1 MPGRLVS
8 SAMGRWVVVSAAR
21 VGPPVASGLPPTAP
35 TGGEEALV
43 RRDLVDHHLDQA
55 RFGVPANLLGGG
67 LFVATLWTMA
77 PHRRLAIWLSFMA
90 LTQVVYVVNNVLVRR
105 APTRGELYA
114 TVAILPV
121 VGAGWGA
128 GPFLVPTAALATARA
143 SMVLVFV
150 CAVAAASVVSLAAF
164 RSLFIG
170 FSAPMFGIT
179 GLGYALHGPGLLRVV
194 LPAGAVLMLA
204 LMVTYNA
211 QAAHTLADAIRF
223 RHRAALAAE
232 RREWEATHDALTGL
246 LDRGGLF
253 RRADEVAQEAQRDG
267 LGYAFVFLD
276 VDDFKRVNDE
286 GGHEVGDEV
295 LRELAR
301 RLAATCSAG
310 DAPAR
315 LGGDEFVV
323 LARRVVSTAQATA
336 LAHRLREAVVG
347 EPFAVDGRSLAVA
360 VSVGVAM
367 SPAGIDEPGE
377 LLGAADRAMYRA
389 KDENRA
395 TVVVYDEWLR
405 RQSEDQL
412 ALDRDLR
419 AGVERGEIVAYAQPV
434 VELATG
440 RLCGVELLARWV
452 RPDIGVVAAAGF
464 IDAAERVGLVVEISR
479 RILEHAG
486 VVASRWHDDPALGDL
501 TIAVNVAA
509 RHLRRGELSDD
520 GRRVVAAHPALRD
533 RLVLELTE
541 TEMVE
546 NLQDAEEVLSE
557 LVREGATVAIDDFG
571 QGYSSLAYLN
581 RLPAALVKIDR
592 QFVAAMTTDEGS
604 RAVVHA
610 AVALT
615 RAFGRETVA
624 EGIETVEV
632 ARAAGDAGCRF
643 GQGYLFGRP
652 VPLADLEVLARQGIP
667 AATAG

>member
-1 MPGRLVS
+1 MS
-8 SAMGRWVVVSAAR
+8 
-21 VGPPVASGLPPTAP
+21 
-35 TGGEEALV
+35 
-43 RRDLVDHHLDQA
+43 
-55 RFGVPANLLGGG
+55 
-67 LFVATLWTMA
+67 
-77 PHRRLAIWLSFMA
+77 PHRRLVIWFSLMA
-90 LTQVVYVVNNVLVRR
+90 LTQVVYVVNNVIVRR
-105 APTRGELYA
+105 ARLRGELYA
-114 TVAILPV
+114 TAAILPV

-128 GPFLVPTAALATARA
+128 GPFLVTAEALATARA

-170 FSAPMFGIT
+170 FAAPMFGIT

-194 LPAGAVLMLA
+194 LPAGAVLMLT
-204 LMVTYNA
+204 LMVIYNA
-211 QAAHTLADAIRF
+211 QAAHTLTAAMRF
-223 RHRAALAAE
+223 RHRAALVAE

-253 RRADEVAQEAQRDG
+253 RHADGVAEEARREG

-301 RLAATCSAG
+301 RLAAACSTG

-323 LARRVVSTAQATA
+323 LAGHVASVAQAIE
-336 LAHRLREAVVG
+336 LAHRVHDGVVG
-347 EPFAVDGRSLAVA
+347 EPFVVDGRSLAVA
-360 VSVGVAM
+360 VSVGVAV
-367 SPAGIDEPGE
+367 SPAGTDEPGD

-389 KDENRA
+389 KDESRSA
-395 TVVVYDEWLR
+395 VVVYDETLR

-412 ALDRDLR
+412 TLDRELR

-434 VELATG
+434 VELSTG

-452 RPDIGVVAAAGF
+452 RPGVGVVAAAGF

-486 VVASRWHDDPALGDL
+486 VVASRWRGDPALGDL

-509 RHLRRGELSDD
+509 RHLRGGELSDD
-520 GRRVVAAHPALRD
+520 VRRVVAAHPALRD

-546 NLQDAEEVLSE
+546 NLQDAVTVLSE

-610 AVALT
+610 AVGLA

-632 ARAAGDAGCRF
+632 ACAAGEAGCRF

-652 VPLADLEVLARQGIP
+652 MPLADLEALARQGIP
-667 AATAG
+667 AAAAG